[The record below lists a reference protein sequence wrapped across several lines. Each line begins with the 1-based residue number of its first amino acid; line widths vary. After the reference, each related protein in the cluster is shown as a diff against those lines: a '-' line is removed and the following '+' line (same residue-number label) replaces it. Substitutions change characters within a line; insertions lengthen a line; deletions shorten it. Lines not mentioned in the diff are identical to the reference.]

1 MDKDIREIDERLK
14 RIEALLVE
22 YTYLFGALQKHQ
34 SEWFDSVRFMLN
46 STLDGN
52 HQARANQLDVSEI
65 LYLFDK
71 LGLKKRM
78 IEELIPDSQI
88 ARFIESISGFDAENI
103 RQRMNIYSLRNPDRD
118 DITDPETAFKY
129 RLRGRGMD
137 KLVDM
142 IESRSR

>member
-1 MDKDIREIDERLK
+1 MNSNEIEERLE
-14 RIEALLVE
+14 RIETLLVE

-71 LGLKKRM
+71 LGLKKQM
-78 IEELIPDSQI
+78 IDELIPDSQI
-88 ARFIESISGFDAENI
+88 ARLIESISGFDAENI
-103 RQRMNIYSLRNPDRD
+103 RQRMNSYSLRNPDRD

>member
-1 MDKDIREIDERLK
+1 MNSNEIEERLE
-14 RIEALLVE
+14 RIETLLVE

-78 IEELIPDSQI
+78 IDELVPDSQI
-88 ARFIESISGFDAENI
+88 DGS
-103 RQRMNIYSLRNPDRD
+103 
-118 DITDPETAFKY
+118 
-129 RLRGRGMD
+129 
-137 KLVDM
+137 
-142 IESRSR
+142 